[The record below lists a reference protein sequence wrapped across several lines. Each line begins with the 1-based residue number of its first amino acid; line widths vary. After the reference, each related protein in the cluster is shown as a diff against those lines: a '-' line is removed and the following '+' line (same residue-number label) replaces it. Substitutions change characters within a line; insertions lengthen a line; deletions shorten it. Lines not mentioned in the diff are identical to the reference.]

1 MDFYTNVIQWGNFL
15 LVRGVSGSQRLN
27 FKVKYSPTL
36 FVPVLKE
43 TEWKTLEGKSVT
55 PYKCE
60 TIKGA
65 KDFILKY
72 ESQPH
77 LIYGLDRFAYTYISD
92 TFPQKVNW
100 NKDKISIFTIDIEV
114 QCENGFPNPES
125 AIEPLLSLIHI

>member
-65 KDFILKY
+65 KDFEIKAIQVKTGKFQKEDCLEKFV
-72 ESQPH
+72 QP
-77 LIYGLDRFAYTYISD
+77 
-92 TFPQKVNW
+92 
-100 NKDKISIFTIDIEV
+100 DKRINSIIDL
-114 QCENGFPNPES
+114 FK
-125 AIEPLLSLIHI
+125 